1 MKTQTQINCITGEFK
16 EFNNNSSRLGRI
28 MIKNFIETCNHL
40 IVLSRMWKS
49 YFSSPPYV
57 VATCMSPTGVPLGN
71 AGVHIISVSVKEIDF
86 SINAYVPGM
95 YVHLHAI
102 GKWRD

>member
-1 MKTQTQINCITGEFK
+1 MQYGLNVQIVRG
-16 EFNNNSSRLGRI
+16 I
-28 MIKNFIETCNHL
+28 MGLVDTKFSVPEWAIEVQD
-40 IVLSRMWKS
+40 IDMSGKWRAQYKWKS
-49 YFSSPPYV
+49 YFSSPPHV
-57 VATCMSPTGVPLGN
+57 VATCISPTGVPLGN
-71 AGVHIISVSVKEIDF
+71 ADVHIISVSVHEIDF

>member
-1 MKTQTQINCITGEFK
+1 MQYGLNVRTVRSIMGLVDTKLTVPEWAIEVDTVNMTGKFRAQHK
-16 EFNNNSSRLGRI
+16 
-28 MIKNFIETCNHL
+28 
-40 IVLSRMWKS
+40 WKS

-71 AGVHIISVSVKEIDF
+71 ASVHIVSVSVKEIDF